1 MSNICLF
8 SLHHSASRVSHST
21 PVCPCIYSCTGDY
34 WWTSSHYLI
43 RNTHFPPAF
52 ALFCFCLSICRAQ
65 DSEIISILT
74 QALQCTFHTGIKSL
88 VGYYIFK
95 FYLIVCVC
103 VEIND
108 KEVIFLFLRKIL
120 ITFYFVYF
128 VCMHAYYSMQV
139 EVRGRLDFRESVL
152 SFHQVGFWDWV
163 WSRPCSTLPV
173 PAYPS
178 FWTRKLFIIFF

>member
-8 SLHHSASRVSHST
+8 SLYHSASRVSHST

-34 WWTSSHYLI
+34 WWTSSHCLI
-43 RNTHFPPAF
+43 RNTLFPPAF

-103 VEIND
+103 GD
-108 KEVIFLFLRKIL
+108 KWQRGNIFIFEENFNYILFNL
-120 ITFYFVYF
+120 FCVYA
-128 VCMHAYYSMQV
+128 CLLQHAGGGQ
-139 EVRGRLDFRESVL
+139 RAAWL
-152 SFHQVGFWDWV
+152 SRVSSFLPPGGFLGLGMV
-163 WSRPCSTLPV
+163 QAL
-173 PAYPS
+173 
-178 FWTRKLFIIFF
+178 